1 MVVARGSRRLCLLG
15 GLAPLYRP
23 WLAERHQPLFVDPE
37 ADALTGS
44 VALAA
49 KRFAADAREKA

>member
-1 MVVARGSRRLCLLG
+1 V
-15 GLAPLYRP
+15 
-23 WLAERHQPLFVDPE
+23 EPE

-49 KRFAADAREKA
+49 KRFAANARVKA